1 MKEKNIAKKAMKKFV
16 QRLMNSPI
24 FIFEQKRP
32 FIIFNLSCGERLFIF
47 IFSR

>member
-24 FIFEQKRP
+24 FEIRFPAE
-32 FIIFNLSCGERLFIF
+32 
-47 IFSR
+47 